1 MEPVVN
7 GLEEELG
14 ARIEFQR
21 IDANSRDGQE
31 VFRSFNLRGHP
42 SYVILNPEADVLW
55 RGLGEQSRDILIEQ
69 IHLAHGEQIRGK
81 KVLPSS

>member
-7 GLEEELG
+7 GLED
-14 ARIEFQR
+14 EFGTQVEFLR
-21 IDANSRDGQE
+21 IDANSTDGQE

-55 RGLGEQSRDILIEQ
+55 LGLGEKTRNTLVEQ
-69 IHLAHGEQIRGK
+69 IHLVIGE
-81 KVLPSS
+81 